1 MLTKSFEELLEYPIP
16 DEYLQTRDGITYL
29 PWANCKALLHKLG
42 AEKVFFEPLVDP
54 ATNSSL
60 FMSDKEFKDSKGNVN
75 RVYEVA
81 VHVTIDDLVFDI
93 RTPVMNGANPVK
105 DNSMSQQRVW
115 ASQCRAFVKG
125 VAIYTGLGFKLWL
138 KGDVE
143 SDFGDDV
150 SLQDIMKYCEKL
162 QRLYS
167 DALYNTK
174 YTTKQLADAI
184 GYAEDDVGVFFKYC
198 RDLAQFEEKLKQ
210 VNRGA

>member
-1 MLTKSFEELLEYPIP
+1 MLTQTFQDLLEYKIP
-16 DEYLQTRDGITYL
+16 DGDLMERDGIVYL
-29 PWANCKALLHKLG
+29 PWANCKALLHRLG

-54 ATNSSL
+54 RTNSSL
-60 FMSDKEFKDSKGNVN
+60 FMTDKEFKDSKGNIN

-81 VHVTIDDLVFDI
+81 VRITIDDDVFDM

-115 ASQCRAFVKG
+115 AAQCRAFVKG
-125 VAIYTGLGFKLWL
+125 VAIRTGLGFKLWL

-143 SDFGDDV
+143 SDFGDEI
-150 SLQDIMKYCEKL
+150 SSQDIMKYCEKL

-167 DALYNTK
+167 DTLYNTK
-174 YTTKQLADAI
+174 YSTQELAEAI

-198 RDLAQFEEKLKQ
+198 RDLSQFEERLKRANL
-210 VNRGA
+210 VE